1 MRAASDEAVLT
12 RAQLEQRLVLTNDK
26 DFGELAFHYGLPA
39 SCGVVLFRLSGID
52 PESDNQHVLQ
62 VLGGR
67 TDWEG
72 HFVVVDHDRIRM
84 RPLPTARV
92 KKDAD

>member
-67 TDWEG
+67 TARLPNRRGKDILSLLITTG
-72 HFVVVDHDRIRM
+72 FVCDRCQ
-84 RPLPTARV
+84 LRV
-92 KKDAD
+92 